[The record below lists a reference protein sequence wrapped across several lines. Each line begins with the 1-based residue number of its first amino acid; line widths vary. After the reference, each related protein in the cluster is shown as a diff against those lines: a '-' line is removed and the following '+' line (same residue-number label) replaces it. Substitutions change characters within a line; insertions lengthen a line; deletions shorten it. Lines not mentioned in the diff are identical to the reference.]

1 MIFFGDEI
9 DTIRQFDPAT
19 QRSEAKLEQ
28 AHIFPASEAM
38 PIAGMVEG
46 ELPYKTS
53 EQDIPELYDFPS
65 NLIDYLPKTR

>member
-1 MIFFGDEI
+1 M
-9 DTIRQFDPAT
+9 
-19 QRSEAKLEQ
+19 RSIPSGNSIPPHSGRKRNWNKP
-28 AHIFPASEAM
+28 ISSPASEAM